1 MKINASYPY
10 PVLYTNNDDYVDSS
24 FSSNIQVQESFG
36 DVVIEVNFQLDNKN
50 IKQLIDSGDCVY
62 SVHIE
67 CGQTSYRS
75 VFNTKNEVKTISIP
89 ADQLRGKIFIH
100 SFILANK
107 PIDNYA
113 NPKLNEW
120 YQDIPISFD
129 IGSIIA
135 IGSAIETT
143 LYEDN
148 EEMLNLP
155 SIISVTSLSKGEYME
170 VDLTQDLIVVSLPKY
185 EYEQYIH
192 HRKSLLK
199 DTILASVFMP
209 VLVQVFSSINQ
220 EYDFEDSTWYQVLEK
235 IFAENNIRIEDVG
248 TDSFPALQAAQMVL
262 RKPMK
267 TSFEEIENF
276 NKGEE

>member
-10 PVLYTNNDDYVDSS
+10 PVLYINNDDYVDSS
-24 FSSNIQVQESFG
+24 FSSNIQVKKSFG
-36 DVVIEVNFQLDNKN
+36 DVVIEVTFQLDNKR
-50 IKQLIDSGDCVY
+50 IRQLIDSDDCVY

-75 VFNTKNEVKTISIP
+75 VFNTKSEVKTISIP
-89 ADQLRGKIFIH
+89 SDQLRGKVFIH
-100 SFILANK
+100 SFVLADRS
-107 PIDNYA
+107 IDNYT
-113 NPKLNEW
+113 NPKLNDW
-120 YQDIPISFD
+120 YQGIPISFD
-129 IGSIIA
+129 IGSIIS

-143 LYEDN
+143 LYENN

-170 VDLTQDLIVVSLPKY
+170 VDLSQDLIVVSLPKY

-220 EYDFEDSTWYQVLEK
+220 EYDFEESTWYQVLEK

-248 TDSFPALQAAQMVL
+248 TDSFPALQAAQMIL

-276 NKGEE
+276 NKEES